1 MLRTEA
7 HFNDPSR
14 NSPENWPAT
23 QELQRP
29 RKAEG
34 FGAAQNSVWCA
45 GPGFSGVPGGWD
57 LGRQPRMLFASHGE
71 SRPLLGQFR
80 RHLSAAGPSCRVNT
94 VAPFDQIQQA
104 RETLEK
110 LLTVLQSAPI
120 ERDRICFP
128 PLSVPEGVSANV
140 RNCWEIRQAD
150 RAVRHRNLP
159 GSREH
164 GLQGRISAAG
174 APAPAERIN
183 GLYE

>member
-1 MLRTEA
+1 VLRTEA

-34 FGAAQNSVWCA
+34 LGLLRTLFGVRGA
-45 GPGFSGVPGGWD
+45 GVFWGWPGGWD
-57 LGRQPRMLFASHGE
+57 LVRQPRMLFASYGE

-80 RHLSAAGPSCRVNT
+80 RYLSAAANCSGPSCRVNT

-150 RAVRHRNLP
+150 RAVRHRDLP

-164 GLQGRISAAG
+164 GL
-174 APAPAERIN
+174 
-183 GLYE
+183 